1 MKSQVIQNDAL
12 MRNIQ
17 TYEIDLDLNDV
28 SETGIKEAC
37 FFNKIDSFYVTKNYA
52 VDISHDIF

>member
-28 SETGIKEAC
+28 SETVLRKLAFSIK
-37 FFNKIDSFYVTKNYA
+37 
-52 VDISHDIF
+52 